1 MRQILVIG
9 GSKDFRERL
18 VSELQALGF
27 ESEALW
33 SGEGVIRRLTPTPPD
48 GLVISPDLPEMKIA
62 ALMSW
67 IRGTTQAETIPVV
80 AVVTTRDEEREAQGT
95 TCDHIIRV
103 SRWMNNLANEVR
115 VRLEAEWH
123 RRAQARAS
131 QTNDEPGQASESAGG
146 RQENGKPNGASPFTF
161 FTIRG

>member
-27 ESEALW
+27 AAEALW
-33 SGEGVIRRLTPTPPD
+33 SGEGVLRRLTPTPPD
-48 GLVISPDLPEMKIA
+48 GLVISPDLPEMKIG
-62 ALMSW
+62 ALMNW
-67 IRGTTQAETIPVV
+67 IRGTSQAETIPVIAAV
-80 AVVTTRDEEREAQGT
+80 ATRDEEREAQGT

-115 VRLEAEWH
+115 VRLEAEWN
-123 RRAQARAS
+123 RRDQAR
-131 QTNDEPGQASESAGG
+131 QEPAGDQQPRTAERPSSEP
-146 RQENGKPNGASPFTF
+146 ENGTPDAASPFVF
-161 FTIRG
+161 FTIRL